1 MKALTYCKIK
11 DGIDPTQICTRLD
24 CREYVEE
31 IIKRKSRASINES
44 CAALFLLAK
53 TLEDEF
59 NEDTSILK
67 YKKDEHGCPYFENRE
82 DISFSLSHSGE
93 YAVCAVTTEG
103 GVGVD
108 IEKTPTDEKRERTE
122 KIKERFF
129 SEKEKSRAEKSG
141 KGFATVWT
149 RKEAYYKYN
158 GGRSHEL
165 DSEND
170 KSVAYDSFEIA
181 EKYIVTVCRDIKS
194 EAFSEPREIK
204 SGIF

>member
-11 DGIDPTQICTRLD
+11 DGIDPTQLCAMLD

-31 IIKRKSRASINES
+31 IIKRKSRASVNES
-44 CAALFLLAK
+44 CAALFLLAR
-53 TLEDEF
+53 TLEEEF
-59 NEDTSILK
+59 NEDTSKLK
-67 YKKDEHGCPYFENRE
+67 YNKDEHGRPYFENRD

-93 YAVCAVTTEG
+93 YAVCVISTEG
-103 GVGVD
+103 CVGVD
-108 IEKTPTDEKRERTE
+108 IEKTPTDEKREKTE
-122 KIKERFF
+122 KIKKRFF
-129 SEKEKSRAEKSG
+129 SEKEKTRAGEG
-141 KGFATVWT
+141 CKGFAAVWT

-181 EKYIVTVCRDIKS
+181 EEYIVTVCRDIKS
-194 EAFSEPREIK
+194 EAFLALREIK
-204 SGIF
+204 AGIL